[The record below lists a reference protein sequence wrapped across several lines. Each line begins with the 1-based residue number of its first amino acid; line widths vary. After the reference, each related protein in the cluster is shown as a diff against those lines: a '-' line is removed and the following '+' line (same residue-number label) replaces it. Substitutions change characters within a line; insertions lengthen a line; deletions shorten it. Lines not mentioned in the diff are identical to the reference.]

1 MIEFYT
7 ADQNM
12 LFAVLFS
19 IVIIFFVI
27 ELLGL
32 LFVGLDI
39 AGLVDSIFPDIDL
52 SIDVDVDAGAV
63 SKILGW
69 LKYKEIP
76 LILALFM
83 LMFFFT
89 IIGYMIQWVCLQ
101 QLGNLLSWWV
111 PSLISIVPSIL
122 LTRVFSG
129 VLGKILSQEDTWTL
143 SDQDLVGKLGIITLG
158 TATVDLPASAKVI
171 DQHDKTHYIRVSPLD
186 KDKEY
191 PQGTHIITVRLDG
204 NIYRVIEDDDF
215 KL

>member
-52 SIDVDVDAGAV
+52 SIDADVDAGAV

-76 LILALFM
+76 LILALFIPCIP
-83 LMFFFT
+83 LT
-89 IIGYMIQWVCLQ
+89 CLNSI
-101 QLGNLLSWWV
+101 LGNL
-111 PSLISIVPSIL
+111 
-122 LTRVFSG
+122 F
-129 VLGKILSQEDTWTL
+129 
-143 SDQDLVGKLGIITLG
+143 LVIAL
-158 TATVDLPASAKVI
+158 
-171 DQHDKTHYIRVSPLD
+171 
-186 KDKEY
+186 
-191 PQGTHIITVRLDG
+191 
-204 NIYRVIEDDDF
+204 
-215 KL
+215 